1 MLSYES
7 RYECYLRDRGMVFFK
22 PYKKTGWPS
31 ENVRVQER
39 ALQTNKILGYSF
51 IVENMGS
58 RDILYEC

>member
-1 MLSYES
+1 M
-7 RYECYLRDRGMVFFK
+7 RAGTNVTCAIAAWFFLK